1 MTTSEITAYEVDD
14 DPARVDLDVVW
25 QFLSTEAYWNR
36 WRTRSDVDRQVQSA
50 WRVVGA
56 YEVATGATVG
66 FARAISDGVSDA
78 YLGDMFV
85 VAQHRGRGL
94 SKRLLKL
101 MIDDG
106 PGRRFRWML
115 VTSDA
120 HGLYS
125 KFGFEVPDERVLVRP
140 PGSRG

>member
-1 MTTSEITAYEVDD
+1 MSDDVLYDVDD
-14 DPARVDLDVVW
+14 DVARIDIHLVW

-36 WRTRSDVDRQVQSA
+36 WRTFEDVERQWHEA

-56 YEVATGATVG
+56 YEVASGAMVAG
-66 FARAISDGVSDA
+66 ARAISDGVSDA

-85 VAQHRGRGL
+85 MPQHRGRGL
-94 SKRLLKL
+94 STRLMTT

-106 PGRRFRWML
+106 PGRNFRWML

-120 HGLYS
+120 HGLYA
-125 KFGFEVPDERVLVRP
+125 KFGFAAPDDRVLVRP
-140 PGSRG
+140 PRPRT